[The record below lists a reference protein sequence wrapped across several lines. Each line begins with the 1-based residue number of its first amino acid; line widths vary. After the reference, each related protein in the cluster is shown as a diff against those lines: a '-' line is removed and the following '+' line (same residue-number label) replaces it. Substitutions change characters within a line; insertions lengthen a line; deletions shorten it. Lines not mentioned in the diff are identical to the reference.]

1 MKKTIKFKKKSII
14 IDGIE
19 IKDELLKNYLSKKEL
34 KTIKKIS
41 DLSELKKYSENEI
54 KKILNQMLKTKEFF
68 KYSSS
73 ILININPGPNLI
85 KEYLNL
91 NEYLKKKKTN

>member
-54 KKILNQMLKTKEFF
+54 KKILNQMLKTK
-68 KYSSS
+68 
-73 ILININPGPNLI
+73 
-85 KEYLNL
+85 
-91 NEYLKKKKTN
+91 